1 VHAIADALA
10 DLGIRDVGNPAPAA
24 RAA

>member
-1 VHAIADALA
+1 VHAIADALG
-10 DLGIRDVGNPAPAA
+10 DLGIRDIGKPAPAA